1 MEPGHVIYETSPL
14 SATRR
19 WKLPKGRTWKN
30 SHTFPDFYFE
40 QFSFFFLPRHRG
52 QFESKVT
59 AFCAPPFT
67 SGPHQRGEP
76 LFVIEADLFADLA
89 PRNQS
94 SIFALHSLAIYCN
107 FFYLILPANNIIMFH
122 SVHLL
127 WVQVLLKK
135 VAIYCVRWNS
145 MWRLHA

>member
-1 MEPGHVIYETSPL
+1 MKLRL
-14 SATRR
+14 SRPPEGENYPRVERGKIPTRFQIFI
-19 WKLPKGRTWKN
+19 LN
-30 SHTFPDFYFE
+30 NFP
-40 QFSFFFLPRHRG
+40 FFFLPRHRG

-127 WVQVLLKK
+127 
-135 VAIYCVRWNS
+135 
-145 MWRLHA
+145 